1 MVWFL
6 LMETETVPMG
16 WAPYEPM
23 MPAAQ
28 GLDTRSWLG
37 GRCCFF
43 CLLWAASPAV
53 ARPLPALGAS
63 LAVMAV
69 SLKRMPSLLVL
80 ANSNKAAL
88 GDFSE
93 AAFVDRG

>member
-43 CLLWAASPAV
+43 CLLWAASPA
-53 ARPLPALGAS
+53 A
-63 LAVMAV
+63 
-69 SLKRMPSLLVL
+69 
-80 ANSNKAAL
+80 AAL
-88 GDFSE
+88 ACFGCEFGGHGRVVKTDALFACAGE
-93 AAFVDRG
+93 

>member
-6 LMETETVPMG
+6 LVETETVPMG

-37 GRCCFF
+37 GAAAFSAFF
-43 CLLWAASPAV
+43 GLRAQLLRGPCLLWVRVWRSWLC
-53 ARPLPALGAS
+53 R
-63 LAVMAV
+63 
-69 SLKRMPSLLVL
+69 
-80 ANSNKAAL
+80 
-88 GDFSE
+88 
-93 AAFVDRG
+93 

>member
-16 WAPYEPM
+16 SAHKEFN
-23 MPAAQ
+23 AK
-28 GLDTRSWLG
+28 SWLG

-43 CLLWAASPAV
+43 CLLWAASPAA

-69 SLKRMPSLLVL
+69 SLKRMPSLLAL
-80 ANSNKAAL
+80 ANSNKAAS

>member
-6 LMETETVPMG
+6 LVETETVPMG

-28 GLDTRSWLG
+28 GLERGAGLEGAAAFSA
-37 GRCCFF
+37 FF
-43 CLLWAASPAV
+43 GLRAQLL
-53 ARPLPALGAS
+53 RPLPALGAS

-80 ANSNKAAL
+80 ANSNKAAS

-93 AAFVDRG
+93 AAFVDGG

>member
-6 LMETETVPMG
+6 LVETETVPMG

-37 GRCCFF
+37 G
-43 CLLWAASPAV
+43 
-53 ARPLPALGAS
+53 GA
-63 LAVMAV
+63 
-69 SLKRMPSLLVL
+69 
-80 ANSNKAAL
+80 
-88 GDFSE
+88 DY
-93 AAFVDRG
+93 